1 MITNEINKKPHGM
14 MADVEQTQIRMS
26 GRCRAFLN
34 ERKMDAT
41 FGLLTALELLGITTP
56 WLRAA
61 YSRWEKD
68 RYLQIIADSRGMRY
82 AEKHRYGVAYY
93 TMNVPI
99 HRVEVSP
106 GIYCTDPVCTWF
118 MMARFVSLD
127 YLVALG
133 DAILG
138 PNNRLSELG
147 LHYELEDFIS
157 YIEEVEQWTADPSHS
172 RKRAPRGIGECR
184 LAIELM
190 RQRVESP
197 QESIVRIDVLMK
209 HGLPEP
215 KINYV
220 VNLENGHT
228 ARLDMAY
235 PQWKIAIEY
244 DGKQH
249 EESWEEDNLRRNKLA
264 ELGWAIIVVTRADV
278 ATPEAQLACAY
289 RIAARIE
296 ERTHE
301 PMPVFADGY
310 TTEELAM
317 VVSGKPV
324 RPRKW
329 RRKRGMGKREV
340 A

>member
-26 GRCRAFLN
+26 GRCSAFLN

-157 YIEEVEQWTADPSHS
+157 YIEDNGRPTLHTA
-172 RKRAPRGIGECR
+172 
-184 LAIELM
+184 
-190 RQRVESP
+190 
-197 QESIVRIDVLMK
+197 
-209 HGLPEP
+209 
-215 KINYV
+215 
-220 VNLENGHT
+220 ENG
-228 ARLDMAY
+228 R
-235 PQWKIAIEY
+235 Q
-244 DGKQH
+244 
-249 EESWEEDNLRRNKLA
+249 EESENA
-264 ELGWAIIVVTRADV
+264 GWR
-278 ATPEAQLACAY
+278 
-289 RIAARIE
+289 
-296 ERTHE
+296 
-301 PMPVFADGY
+301 
-310 TTEELAM
+310 
-317 VVSGKPV
+317 
-324 RPRKW
+324 
-329 RRKRGMGKREV
+329 
-340 A
+340 

>member
-1 MITNEINKKPHGM
+1 MDGRPF
-14 MADVEQTQIRMS
+14 TQQ
-26 GRCRAFLN
+26 
-34 ERKMDAT
+34 K
-41 FGLLTALELLGITTP
+41 
-56 WLRAA
+56 
-61 YSRWEKD
+61 
-68 RYLQIIADSRGMRY
+68 
-82 AEKHRYGVAYY
+82 
-93 TMNVPI
+93 
-99 HRVEVSP
+99 
-106 GIYCTDPVCTWF
+106 
-118 MMARFVSLD
+118 
-127 YLVALG
+127 
-133 DAILG
+133 
-138 PNNRLSELG
+138 
-147 LHYELEDFIS
+147 
-157 YIEEVEQWTADPSHS
+157 
-172 RKRAPRGIGECR
+172 
-184 LAIELM
+184 
-190 RQRVESP
+190 SP